1 MNAPKSNLRPETLR
15 WQRLDREHHLHPF
28 TNAAAL
34 GAKGARVITH
44 AEGVYLWDS
53 EGQKLLDGMAGL
65 WCVNVGYGRKE
76 LADVAHRQMMELPY
90 YNTFFQTTTPPA
102 VELSAKLAEI
112 TPPGFN
118 MTFYAGSG
126 SEANDS
132 IAKLVRYYW
141 NRMGK
146 PERKTII
153 SRRFGYH
160 GVTMAAASMSGLT
173 PMHPQFDLPLP
184 GFTHID
190 PPYWYGEGGDMDPDE
205 FGLLRARKLEE
216 KILEIGQDK
225 VAAFIAEPIQG
236 AGGLI
241 IPPKTYWPEINRICE
256 KYGLLLIADE
266 VICGF
271 GRTGQWFGSDT
282 FGIKPD
288 FMTLAKGIT
297 SGYVPLGAV
306 MVGERPAKVFWEA
319 NEELVHGFTYSGH
332 PLACAVALENI
343 AIIEREK
350 LVERAGQDV
359 GPYFQK
365 RLRELTD
372 HPLIG
377 EVRGVGL
384 IAGLEIVK
392 NKKTRERFPSARDVG
407 THCRNHCFENGLVM
421 RAVRDTMV
429 LAPPLVIT
437 RAQVD
442 ELVEKARLCFDL
454 TARDLRAEGLWQG

>member
-1 MNAPKSNLRPETLR
+1 MTKQSNLKPETQR
-15 WQRLDREHHLHPF
+15 WQQLDRQHHIHPF
-28 TNAAAL
+28 TDYAAL
-34 GAKGARVITH
+34 AAKGARVITH
-44 AEGVYLWDS
+44 GEGIYLWDS
-53 EGQKLLDGMAGL
+53 EGQRLLDGMAGL

-76 LADVAHRQMMELPY
+76 LADAAHRQMMELPY

-102 VELSAKLAEI
+102 VELAAKLAEL

-118 MTFYAGSG
+118 MVFYASSG

-132 IAKLVRYYW
+132 IVKLVRYYW

-153 SRRFGYH
+153 SRRYGYH
-160 GVTMAAASMSGLT
+160 GVTLAAASLSGLT
-173 PMHPQFDLPLP
+173 PMHPQFDLPLS
-184 GFTHID
+184 GFLHID

-205 FGLLRARKLEE
+205 FGLVTARKLEQ
-216 KILEIGQDK
+216 KILEVGQDK
-225 VAAFIAEPIQG
+225 VAAFIGEPIQG

-241 IPPKTYWPEINRICE
+241 IPPKTYWPEINRICD
-256 KYGLLLIADE
+256 KYGVLLIADE

-288 FMTLAKGIT
+288 FMTLAKGIS

-306 MVGERPAKVFWEA
+306 MVGERPAKVIAEA

-332 PLACAVALENI
+332 PVACAVALENI
-343 AIIEREK
+343 AILEREK
-350 LVERAGQDV
+350 LVDHVGQDI
-359 GPYFQK
+359 GPYFQR
-365 RLRELTD
+365 RLRELGD

-384 IAGLEIVK
+384 IAGMEIVK
-392 NKKTRERFPSARDVG
+392 DKARRTHFDRSLDVG
-407 THCRNHCFENGLVM
+407 TRCRNHCFENGLIM
-421 RAVRDTMV
+421 RAVRDVMV
-429 LAPPLVIT
+429 LAPPLIIT
-437 RAQVD
+437 HAQVD
-442 ELVEKARLCFDL
+442 ELVEKARHCLDL
-454 TARDLRAEGLWQG
+454 TARDLKAEGVWTG